1 MKKRALL
8 AVLTAAIL
16 CGGTAVFSAN
26 TAAQNA
32 IYVNAQ
38 AETDFPCSY
47 EARPVD
53 TEYMCYG
60 SSEVIHYT
68 ADEAASAGVPAG
80 YENDVL
86 KVVPIGASAGVFLDF
101 SAYEIPVFLLKSL
114 EFRVFIETNA
124 ANTGSRPQLRI
135 AKPNAVNSAWV
146 HQPGDTPTPS
156 GEWTTV
162 SVEKNN
168 HFSSITNEKGYL
180 NKFELSVRSNV
191 KIPFYIDK
199 ISYTLVENDGA
210 APIIT
215 YNGEDEITTSVG
227 ADFTVNVSAFDAQE
241 SRSIEV
247 ERAWSAGA
255 LDEDGNLTVGTHT
268 LTLTATDYFGNK
280 AEKIV
285 MVNVCEP
292 DVEAPVIHMPESIYA
307 EVGSIFL
314 VNMPITDNREV
325 ASVTSIWSDGALDED
340 GKLVEGTHTLTV
352 IAVDTS
358 GNKTEKVATVYVTND
373 GNGNGEIVDE
383 EELTRPEDSDTDSD
397 TTSDTTSDTDSE
409 TTSDTTSD
417 TDSETT
423 SDTTSDTDSDTTS
436 DTTSDATSETP
447 NKPNEDKKSGC
458 GSAIG
463 FSALGGLAFIG
474 AAFSIRKK
482 KET

>member
-1 MKKRALL
+1 MKAKLRYR
-8 AVLTAAIL
+8 IL
-16 CGGTAVFSAN
+16 IHSILILICLSIIIPF
-26 TAAQNA
+26 
-32 IYVNAQ
+32 IYVISLSMT
-38 AETDFPCSY
+38 AED
-47 EARPVD
+47 
-53 TEYMCYG
+53 
-60 SSEVIHYT
+60 VIV
-68 ADEAASAGVPAG
+68 SGG
-80 YENDVL
+80 YKMIPPE
-86 KVVPIGASAGVFLDF
+86 LDF

-180 NKFELSVRSNV
+180 NKFELSVRSKV

-241 SRSIEV
+241 SRSMEV